1 VYVRCLWIAALAA
14 CGEPPHA
21 TAITPVP
28 ITGVKARPS
37 DPDLDRPA
45 RRLLAIDWPSI
56 KLANEAE
63 ALALWKQ
70 IAPTGADWDRKLE
83 EIPTSLPLARSLAV
97 AMLREGNFT
106 CRAAPASTHNCIK
119 APIEVDPPAPTAT
132 LADPC
137 LRRLLAMWSIEQL
150 EQDDIANV
158 RDSLAAIAALPPP
171 ESQLVTSA
179 IRAIPEA
186 DHDARLKILVT
197 AWKAGQREVVNA
209 NLGSLDEAQLIE
221 AVTKYHID
229 GAVEIL
235 SAEAHKAVYLGAVVD
250 ASLPAAVR
258 AQAMTELVTVSDT
271 LAPDVKA
278 TLVAAT
284 KAVDCTVAATA
295 ARKLELFSDKRF
307 IPKRPHTASIAAM
320 MRGLCVLAS
329 YELLQNAADDSVLAT
344 YVPARGLERTEVSYD
359 PLSEVDTDGDGD
371 PHTERKTDLVPRAE
385 VSLPDIE
392 DMVRAMASCK
402 DTTCTSDS
410 REFRF
415 TFKPAGGEQ
424 FLARI
429 ESVELPPC
437 QDKPAP

>member
-1 VYVRCLWIAALAA
+1 MLALAA

-21 TAITPVP
+21 TAPPPVP
-28 ITGVKARPS
+28 VTGIKARPG
-37 DPDLDRPA
+37 DPNFDRPA
-45 RRLLAIDWPSI
+45 PRLLAIDWPSI
-56 KLANEAE
+56 KLASEAE

-70 IAPTGADWDRKLE
+70 IAPTGADWDQKLE
-83 EIPTSLPLARSLAV
+83 EIPTNLPLARSLGV
-97 AMLREGNFT
+97 ALLREGNFT
-106 CRAAPASTHNCIK
+106 CRAAPSSTHNCIK

-132 LADPC
+132 LTDPC
-137 LRRLLAMWSIEQL
+137 LRRLLAMWSIDQL
-150 EQDDIANV
+150 EADDIENV
-158 RDSLAAIAALPPP
+158 RDAINSIAALPPP

-186 DHDARLKILVT
+186 DLDARMKILVT
-197 AWKAGQREVVNA
+197 AWKAGQHDVVNA
-209 NLGSLDEAQLIE
+209 NLGSLDEAHLIE

-235 SAEAHKAVYLGAVVD
+235 SAEAHKPVYLAAVGD
-250 ASLPAAVR
+250 ASLPASVR
-258 AQAMTELVTVSDT
+258 TQAMTELVTVSDT

-284 KAVDCTVAATA
+284 KTADCSVAAAA
-295 ARKLELFSDKRF
+295 ARKLEMFGDKRF
-307 IPKRPHTASIAAM
+307 IPSRPHTGSTAAM

-329 YELLQNAADDSVLAT
+329 YELLQTAADSSLLAS

-385 VSLPDIE
+385 VSLPDLE
-392 DMVRAMASCK
+392 DMVHAMASCK

-415 TFKPAGGEQ
+415 AFKPAGGEL
-424 FLARI
+424 FLAKI